1 MITLIDTGPIVAL
14 IDPRDPWHETCRL
27 SLRSLRTEL
36 ITTLPIVTEALHL
49 SGLRAGRRGAWQ
61 PQDAIFG
68 MIRAGGFTVAPHS
81 PDGLLRA
88 AELMSKYRDRP
99 MDFADATLV
108 ALAEAMEI
116 RAVFTLDSDFR
127 FYRLH
132 GRRAFEILPE

>member
-14 IDPRDPWHETCRL
+14 TDPQDMWHDTCRSTL
-27 SLRSLRTEL
+27 KSLRTEF

-49 SGLRAGRRGAWQ
+49 VAMRAGRRRAWRAQ
-61 PQDAIFG
+61 EVIFE
-68 MIRAGGFTVAPHS
+68 MHQAGGFSIAPHS
-81 PDGLLRA
+81 LEGMLRA
-88 AELMSKYRDRP
+88 AELMSKYQDRP

-116 RAVFTLDSDFR
+116 RTVFTLDSDFR

-132 GRRAFEILPE
+132 GRRAFEVVPE